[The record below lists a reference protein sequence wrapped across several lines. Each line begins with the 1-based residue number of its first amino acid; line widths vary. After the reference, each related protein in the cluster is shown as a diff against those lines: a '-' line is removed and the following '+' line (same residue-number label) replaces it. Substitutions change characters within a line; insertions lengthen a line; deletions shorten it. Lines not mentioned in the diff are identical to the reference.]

1 MHRTHHTRPL
11 LPLSGFLLLSLTA
24 LAGADEIKLTGGSTI
39 EGIVLERST
48 PDVVIEIPGGK
59 PMTVKGKP
67 AVRVLLRRGDE
78 LTLLEKDVASI
89 TPTDGAPGAG
99 QYLSYRQPK
108 EGVSGGL
115 EVALMHFVHP
125 DGGPRVDLVS
135 AVHIADAAFFRTVQ
149 QLLEASD
156 VVLYEG
162 VKARGATAAD
172 FVKDQGADTN
182 PVRALQ
188 QNLAK
193 WFDLRF
199 QLTEIVYTR
208 PHFVHADM
216 VAEDLLPQSAKQPTT
231 TPGSGEHP
239 EQAEADGAKPPSG
252 MPGMPQD
259 AEGLMNMLKDYG
271 PMLEQMLGRPGPMR
285 DRLKRQLAQMLGT
298 ADVGA
303 MLGTVLPKGLTNLLI
318 DKRNDV
324 VMERLAEQREKL
336 GHARDQN
343 IAVFYGAGHMVDL
356 EKRLL
361 TLGYSRAGGRWLR
374 AWEVN

>member
-1 MHRTHHTRPL
+1 MFT
-11 LPLSGFLLLSLTA
+11 LTA

-39 EGIVLERST
+39 QGVVLERGA
-48 PDVVIEIPGGK
+48 PDVVIDMPGGESLK
-59 PMTVKGKP
+59 VKGKP
-67 AVRVLLRRGDE
+67 VVRVLLPRGDE
-78 LTLLEKDVASI
+78 LQLLEKDVASI
-89 TPTDGAPGAG
+89 TPSAGAPTAG
-99 QYLSYRQPK
+99 QYLGYRQPRK
-108 EGVSGGL
+108 GIAGGL

-125 DGGPRVDLVS
+125 EGGPRVDLVS
-135 AVHIADAAFFRTVQ
+135 AVHIADAAYFREVQ
-149 QLLEASD
+149 GLLESSD

-162 VKARGATAAD
+162 VKARDATAAD
-172 FVKDQGADTN
+172 FVKDQGEDTN

-216 VAEDLLPQSAKQPTT
+216 VAEDLLPRTSAKKPAT
-231 TPGSGEHP
+231 TPGAGAGSEP
-239 EQAEADGAKPPSG
+239 EAEAEAAKPSSPI
-252 MPGMPQD
+252 PGAPAN
-259 AEGLMNMLKDYG
+259 AEGLMKMLESYG

-318 DKRNDV
+318 DQRNDI

-336 GHARDQN
+336 GAQRQAN
-343 IAVFYGAGHMVDL
+343 IAIFYGAGHMKDL
-356 EKRLL
+356 EQRLVK
-361 TLGYSRAGGRWLR
+361 LGYRRAGGRWLR
-374 AWEVN
+374 AWRVN

>member
-1 MHRTHHTRPL
+1 MHTRPRKAL
-11 LPLSGFLLLSLTA
+11 IAPLSTLLLLSLTA

-39 EGIVLERST
+39 EGIVLERGAS
-48 PDVVIEIPGGK
+48 DVVIQIPGGDVLK
-59 PMTVKGKP
+59 VEGKET
-67 AVRVLLRRGDE
+67 VRVLLPHGDE
-78 LTLLEKDVASI
+78 LQLHATDVASI
-89 TPTDGAPGAG
+89 TPSPGAPSAG
-99 QYLSYRQPK
+99 QYLGYRPPTK
-108 EGVSGGL
+108 ESAGGL

-125 DGGPRVDLVS
+125 DGGPRVDLIS
-135 AVHIADAAFFRTVQ
+135 AVHIADASYFREVQ
-149 QLLEASD
+149 RLLEASD

-162 VKARGATAAD
+162 VKARDATAAD
-172 FVKDQGADTN
+172 FVKDQGEGAN

-216 VAEDLLPQSAKQPTT
+216 VAEDLLPRSSANKPAT
-231 TPGSGEHP
+231 TPGTSEKPGEGP
-239 EQAEADGAKPPSG
+239 QPPAG
-252 MPGMPQD
+252 MPGMPQN
-259 AEGLMNMLKDYG
+259 AEGLMKMLESYG

-303 MLGTVLPKGLTNLLI
+303 MLGTVLPKGLTDLLI

-336 GHARDQN
+336 GNQKRAN
-343 IAVFYGAGHMVDL
+343 IAVFYGAGHMKDL
-356 EKRLL
+356 EQRLRE
-361 TLGYSRAGGRWLR
+361 LGYTRAGGRWLR